1 MDEQRYQYRMNPDSM
16 PKPENRFMRI
26 WGPLLIK
33 WGIAVGVSMLAMMIF
48 ECFTIIRESGLD
60 ISAIHSMAQMQE
72 ILAKYTSNTA
82 EYTALMDEMTQEF
95 MKYTTPVEG
104 VAALVT
110 IPILLVMF
118 HKDRIKERIT
128 GFAPNKKAALWKYAG
143 IFIMT
148 TAMTLGL
155 NNLIF
160 ISGISSADSSYEETL
175 SSMYSASLPVQLV
188 CLGIL
193 IPVCE
198 EMVFR
203 GLMFRRIRQNSSFA
217 AAALYSSVV
226 FGVLH
231 MNMVQ
236 MLYGF
241 FLGMTFCFLY
251 EKYGS
256 VKAPIF
262 AHISANVFS
271 VLLTEFK
278 IYDHVTEKPMIMGV
292 ITVLCATIASMMYVL
307 IKKIEEKPDDPGK
320 KDTNDNL
327 AAV

>member
-1 MDEQRYQYRMNPDSM
+1 MDEQHYQYRMNPDLA

-48 ECFTIIRESGLD
+48 EGFTIIKESGLD
-60 ISAIHSMAQMQE
+60 ISAVHNMAQMQE

-82 EYTALMDEMTQEF
+82 EYTKLMEEMSQEF
-95 MKYTTPVEG
+95 LKYTTPIEG
-104 VAALVT
+104 IAALVT
-110 IPILLVMF
+110 IPVLLVMF
-118 HKDRIKERIT
+118 HKDRIKERLT
-128 GFAPNKKAALWKYAG
+128 GFVPNKKAALWKYAG

-160 ISGISSADSSYEETL
+160 ISGISAADKSYEETL
-175 SSMYSASLPVQLV
+175 SSLYSASFPVQIV

-193 IPVCE
+193 IPICE
-198 EMVFR
+198 ELVFR
-203 GLMFRRIRQNSSFA
+203 GLMFRRIRQNSSFV

-226 FGVLH
+226 FGFLH

-241 FLGMTFCFLY
+241 FLGMTFCYLY

-256 VKAPIF
+256 VKAPVF
-262 AHISANVFS
+262 AHVSANVFS
-271 VLLTEFK
+271 VLLTQFK
-278 IYDHVTEKPMIMGV
+278 VYDYITEEPVIMGV
-292 ITVLCATIASMMYVL
+292 ITVLCASIASTMYVL
-307 IKKIEEKPDDPGK
+307 IQKIEEKPDVPGK
-320 KDTNDNL
+320 TDTNDNL
-327 AAV
+327 AAM